1 MIVVSAEAAV
11 GGDSDDWRQRGSRDG
26 AVHAMRQ
33 RRIILDGRGEEKGR
47 GSQDVNRCSKRE
59 HNMYTTRT
67 RTSNVRALDQPTQP

>member
-47 GSQDVNRCSKRE
+47 GSQDVNRSRSV
-59 HNMYTTRT
+59 NTPWIGGPI
-67 RTSNVRALDQPTQP
+67 L